1 MAAVLEK
8 IGNEDVSPKESKMD
22 CYLFGTRPLRDVHSD
37 LIKIGFTQN
46 QDLQWCS
53 FGNLLV
59 TPKGQETGF
68 LMSRQLPP
76 GSGNMFTVISMHRE
90 EAHLLKGI
98 KGYVCAIKE
107 EED

>member
-1 MAAVLEK
+1 MTTVLEK
-8 IGNEDVSPKESKMD
+8 IGNEDVSPKEPKMD
-22 CYLFGTRPLRDVHSD
+22 CYLFGTRPVRDVHSD
-37 LIKIGFTQN
+37 LIKNGFMS
-46 QDLQWCS
+46 DPEIKWCS
-53 FGNLLV
+53 FGTLLV
-59 TPKGQETGF
+59 TPQGQKTGF